1 MADSWK
7 QRLALASLA
16 TLLLLVV
23 TAAAPTFATEVAVYI
38 QNPDYLSVYA
48 SQNDTGGTFGAF
60 ATSYDNFTLAA
71 ATNINQ
77 VYWAGGYFN
86 PQTAGTITAWT
97 MNFYADN
104 AGQPG
109 GLISSFSIAG
119 NANEM
124 FVQNDVLGDP
134 IYFYHAGIS
143 FNAAAG
149 TQYWLS
155 VVPDLAYPPQWG
167 WTSSSTGDG
176 ISYQDFFGVRSS
188 NPTDLAFALYT
199 QQQTT
204 APEPGS
210 LMLLGSGIVGIA
222 GMLRGKFSR

>member
-1 MADSWK
+1 MAHCLR

-16 TLLLLVV
+16 ALLLLV
-23 TAAAPTFATEVAVYI
+23 AAPAFAAQVLVYA
-38 QNPDYLSVYA
+38 QNPDFLGLVA
-48 SQNDTGGTFGAF
+48 SQNDTSGTFGAY
-60 ATSYDNFTLAA
+60 ATAYDNFTLGS
-71 ATNINQ
+71 ATNINL

-86 PQTAGTITAWT
+86 PQSQGTITAWT
-97 MNFYADN
+97 VSFYADN

-109 GLISSFSIAG
+109 GLLSTFNIAG
-119 NANEM
+119 NANET

-134 IYFYHAGIS
+134 IYFYHTGIS

-155 VVPDLAYPPQWG
+155 VVPDVAFPPQWG

-176 ISYQDFFGVRSS
+176 ISYQDFFGHRLT

-199 QQQTT
+199 QQTT
-204 APEPGS
+204 TPEPGS
-210 LMLLGSGIVGIA
+210 LMLLGIGVLGAA
-222 GMLRGKFSR
+222 GMLRRKFTP

>member
-1 MADSWK
+1 MAHCLR

-16 TLLLLVV
+16 ALLLLFV
-23 TAAAPTFATEVAVYI
+23 AAPTFASEVQVYV
-38 QNPDYLSVYA
+38 QNPDYLSLTA
-48 SQNDTGGTFGAF
+48 SQNDTSTGGFGNF
-60 ATSYDNFTLAA
+60 ATSYDNFTLGS
-71 ATNINQ
+71 ATNINL

-86 PQTAGTITAWT
+86 PQSAGTITAWT
-97 MNFYADN
+97 VNFYADA

-109 GLISSFSIAG
+109 ALISSFAVAG
-119 NANEM
+119 NANEA

-134 IYFYHAGIS
+134 VYFYNTGIN

-155 VVPDLAYPPQWG
+155 VVPDLAFPPQWG

-176 ISYQDFFGVRSS
+176 ISYQDYFGTRSS

-204 APEPGS
+204 TPEPAS
-210 LMLLGSGIVGIA
+210 LMLLGTGIVGVA
-222 GMLRGKFSR
+222 GILRRKFNG